1 MIEMVRVSKAYED
14 NPNAL
19 FDITLKVE
27 KGQFIYLLGS
37 NGSGKTTLF
46 KLLYGKERPTM
57 GEIRVNGFEVTRL
70 KPRRIPFLRRSC
82 QREGFWR

>member
-27 KGQFIYLLGS
+27 KGNSFICWLERA
-37 NGSGKTTLF
+37 GKTTLF
-46 KLLYGKERPTM
+46 KLLYAKERPTA
-57 GEIRVNGFEVTRL
+57 GEI
-70 KPRRIPFLRRSC
+70 
-82 QREGFWR
+82 W